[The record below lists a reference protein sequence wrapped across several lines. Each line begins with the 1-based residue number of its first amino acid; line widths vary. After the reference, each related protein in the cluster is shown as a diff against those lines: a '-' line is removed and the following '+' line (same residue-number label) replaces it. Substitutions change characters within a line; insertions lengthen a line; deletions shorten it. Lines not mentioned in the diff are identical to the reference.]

1 MLQLK
6 PTTFEQKFIAAGRSF
21 YHRLNKKLTAI
32 QWFLLLYALGLCFL
46 LIVVFLL
53 KLAIKFL

>member
-6 PTTFEQKFIAAGRSF
+6 IAAFEQKFIAAGRSLS
-21 YHRLNKKLTAI
+21 RTLNKKLTAT
-32 QWFLLLYALGLCFL
+32 QWFFLLYFVGTGSL

-53 KLAIKFL
+53 KLAIKSL

>member
-6 PTTFEQKFIAAGRSF
+6 IAAFEQKFIAAGRSL
-21 YHRLNKKLTAI
+21 YCKLNKKLTAT
-32 QWFLLLYALGLCFL
+32 QWFFLLYLVGISFL

-53 KLAIKFL
+53 KLVIKFL